1 MEHKQAAKLII
12 QNIQM
17 LEEANNLLETVI
29 HKEIFNTIDAIIQN
43 KVSSF
48 NEDIIG
54 VYDHHEDQTWFLSS
68 LWKLNSFNLEDHKT
82 HNDIYAYYILDQTN
96 QKDEQPQWWISYL
109 FANNFDQAIFSFYL
123 YKNNFPNV
131 TKNDLK
137 QFCIQQNEKHPLL
150 AQTGFKFNTNN
161 LCWDLPIAFL
171 NEQKVAH
178 HYENS
183 TLEDALTPF
192 TEALDKLNKAHEIFD
207 AIVNDAKNK
216 FLRE

>member
-12 QNIQM
+12 QNIRM
-17 LEEANNLLETVI
+17 LEEANNLLGTVI

-54 VYDHHEDQTWFLSS
+54 VYDHYEDQTWFLSS
-68 LWKLNSFNLEDHKT
+68 LWKLNSFDLKNHKT
-82 HNDIYAYYILDQTN
+82 HNDIYAYYILDKEN

-109 FANNFDQAIFSFYL
+109 FANNFDQAIFSFRL
-123 YKNNFPNV
+123 YKNNFSNA
-131 TKNDLK
+131 TKTDLK
-137 QFCIQQNEKHPLL
+137 LFYIQQNEKSPLL
-150 AQTGFKFNTNN
+150 AQIGFKFNPNN

-171 NEQKVAH
+171 NEQKVAQ

-192 TEALDKLNKAHEIFD
+192 TDALDKLNEAHEIFNS
-207 AIVNDAKNK
+207 IVDDAKNK
-216 FLRE
+216 FLKE

>member
-12 QNIQM
+12 QNIKI
-17 LEEANNLLETVI
+17 LEEVNNLLGTVI

-54 VYDHHEDQTWFLSS
+54 VYDHYEDQTWFLSS
-68 LWKLNSFNLEDHKT
+68 LWKLNSFDLENYKT
-82 HNDIYAYYILDQTN
+82 HNDIYAYYILDKEN

-109 FANNFDQAIFSFYL
+109 FANNFDQAIFSFRL
-123 YKNNFPNV
+123 YKNNFSNA
-131 TKNDLK
+131 TKTDLK
-137 QFCIQQNEKHPLL
+137 LFCIQQNEKYPLL
-150 AQTGFKFNTNN
+150 AQIGFKFNPNN

-171 NEQKVAH
+171 NEQKVAQ

-183 TLEDALTPF
+183 TLEDALAPF
-192 TEALDKLNKAHEIFD
+192 TDALDKLNEAHEIFNS
-207 AIVNDAKNK
+207 IVGDAKNK
-216 FLRE
+216 FLKE